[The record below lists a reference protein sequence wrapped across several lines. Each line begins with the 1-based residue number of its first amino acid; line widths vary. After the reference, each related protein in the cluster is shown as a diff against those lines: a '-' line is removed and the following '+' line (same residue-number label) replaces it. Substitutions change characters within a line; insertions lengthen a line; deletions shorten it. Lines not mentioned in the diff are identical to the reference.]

1 MALSFALMLDWRER
15 REPFL
20 DVWPWILKS
29 MMYFLFPNSMWMS
42 PLLLSSSNPGLKMCL
57 GSSFTCTPM
66 CVSFINNVKSARQ
79 VLWIICLFW

>member
-29 MMYFLFPNSMWMS
+29 MMYFLFPNSM
-42 PLLLSSSNPGLKMCL
+42 
-57 GSSFTCTPM
+57 
-66 CVSFINNVKSARQ
+66 
-79 VLWIICLFW
+79 